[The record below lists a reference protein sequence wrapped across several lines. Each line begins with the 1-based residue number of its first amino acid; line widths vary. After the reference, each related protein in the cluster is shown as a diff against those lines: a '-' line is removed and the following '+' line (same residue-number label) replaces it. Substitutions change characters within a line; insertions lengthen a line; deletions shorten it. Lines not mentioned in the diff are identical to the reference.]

1 MEHLKR
7 AALVLAS
14 LKINQSVRFYR
25 DTLGFIKAAFRDE
38 NYTVIELDQHEYSW
52 CSAAQ
57 QML

>member
-25 DTLGFIKAAFRDE
+25 NTPGFIKTTFRDE
-38 NYTVIELDQHEYSW
+38 NYTVIGHVRHEYSW
-52 CSAAQ
+52 CNAAQ